1 MANSL
6 KLYIDTQNNKLVSS
20 ESDSSDFTLPTFYQ
34 GDVLAIELKLLEPNT
49 TGGLSTPFNVI
60 STSYTVKV
68 AIGTPGAS
76 SSTVHTNASL
86 TFNSS
91 TNTYSGNLI
100 LNNTG
105 TPSIAS
111 LLGSSESATATFE
124 VEVSGG
130 GNYSTEAQETITVK
144 ADTIKTGT
152 PTTPPV
158 TGYYTETQADATF
171 SAKSGSTTIGTLS
184 STLALANTAKL
195 KFQHLNNTAITG
207 STSNNTLDPAGAVFI
222 KLGAL
227 SSACNLSGISGGE
240 DGRFLIVYNSNSDAA
255 KDLTIKHD
263 DSNATAANRIYTMT
277 GADVVVD
284 ARGSAMFVYDTE
296 VDRWVVISV
305 NP

>member
-6 KLYIDTQNNKLVSS
+6 KLYVDTQNNKLVQ
-20 ESDSSDFTLPTFYQ
+20 SDTDASDFTLPTFFQ
-34 GDVLAIELKLLEPNT
+34 GDVLAVELKLLEPNT
-49 TGGLSTPFNVI
+49 TGGLTTPFNVI

-68 AIGTPGAS
+68 AIGTPDAS
-76 SSTVHTNASL
+76 SSTVHTNATL
-86 TFNSS
+86 TFSSS
-91 TNTYSGNLI
+91 TNTYTGNLI

-111 LLGSSESATATFE
+111 LLGSSASATATFE

-130 GNYSTEAQETITVK
+130 GNYSTEVQEQITVK

-158 TGYYTETQADATF
+158 TGYYTEAQADATF

-184 STLALANTAKL
+184 STLALANSAKL
-195 KFQHLNNTAITG
+195 KFQHLNDTAITG
-207 STSNNTLDPAGAVFI
+207 AGNHTLNPSNAVFV
-222 KLGAL
+222 KLAAL
-227 SSACNLSGISGGE
+227 SAAGNLSGISGGE
-240 DGRFLIVYNSNSDAA
+240 DGRFLILYNPTTNTSN
-255 KDLTIKHD
+255 DLTIKHD
-263 DSNATAANRIYTMT
+263 DSNASAANRIYTMT

-284 ARGSAMFVYDTE
+284 ARGSAMFIYDAE
-296 VDRWVVISV
+296 ADRWVVISV

>member
-6 KLYIDTQNNKLVSS
+6 KLYVDTQNNKLVQ
-20 ESDSSDFTLPTFYQ
+20 SDTDASDFTLPTFFQ
-34 GDVLAIELKLLEPNT
+34 GDVLAVELKLLEPNT
-49 TGGLSTPFNVI
+49 TGGLTTPFNVI

-68 AIGTPGAS
+68 AIGTPDAS
-76 SSTVHTNASL
+76 SSTVHTNATL
-86 TFNSS
+86 TFSSS
-91 TNTYSGNLI
+91 TNTYTGNLI

-111 LLGSSESATATFE
+111 LLGSSASATATFE

-130 GNYSTEAQETITVK
+130 GNYSTEVQEQITVK

-158 TGYYTETQADATF
+158 TGYYTEAQADATF

-184 STLALANTAKL
+184 STLALANSAKL
-195 KFQHLNNTAITG
+195 KFQHLNDTAITG
-207 STSNNTLDPAGAVFI
+207 AGNHTLNPGNAVFV
-222 KLGAL
+222 KLSAL
-227 SSACNLSGISGGE
+227 SAAGNLSGISGGE
-240 DGRFLIVYNSNSDAA
+240 DGRFLILYNPTTNTSN
-255 KDLTIKHD
+255 DLTIKHD

-284 ARGSAMFVYDTE
+284 ARGSAMFIYDAE
-296 VDRWVVISV
+296 ADRWVVISV